1 MNKETYI
8 NRIKYIRNLI
18 TDLVDELQDDPE
30 NKECFEYIGLL
41 RNQVIHDILYGYE
54 YEDEE

>member
-18 TDLVDELQDDPE
+18 TDLVDELLDDPE
-30 NKECFEYIGLL
+30 NKEYFEYIGLL

-54 YEDEE
+54 DEE